1 MVSRIR
7 GSLILLIVGLLV
19 LLLSGSLLY
28 LKTRMAAEQLRHL
41 AERTLIRQLNL
52 PVQIGSVS
60 LSLLRSSIE
69 LRQIEVGDL
78 STVTPT
84 QASRRIDLPFLTIEQ
99 AFVRFRLTSLLRGVP
114 QLGSLTIHGPRLQ
127 LTDSP
132 VSSST
137 LTTLVSRLSEI
148 SADRETEGFP
158 ISLEQG
164 TVAYRNT
171 TSSRGLQVTG
181 LQGRLFWPSPS
192 EAVVTM
198 ATDHLIAQIGAHAIQ
213 NVRLHADIRLTRNR
227 VTVEQ
232 FVLAN
237 AASSLTFTG
246 VIHSGTDRPQIEL
259 GMTGR
264 LDSEALA
271 SRFGGVAPWRGPLI
285 VKGKIVSEAT
295 PRTVQASLLLEDAT
309 GRRVG
314 QTDAA
319 VQGGVLTVKRL
330 SLHQGVSRL
339 SADGTIDLQ
348 TMAADLHLGLEG
360 RLEDAVRW
368 FPMNTSV
375 TGPIIARVRLTGSPS
390 SLSGVGRLEMQ
401 QLGIGTERIEALE
414 AAVALKDTELTI
426 PSLTGR
432 YDGIPFKASVAIQ
445 GDGHYRF
452 AVLPTKVEVA
462 SIRALVEHGV
472 RGALVVSLSGT
483 GQWPERHV
491 EGELAFKDLVYHD
504 MKVGPGRVRF
514 ALEDNRWRWELTGSR
529 TLRATGVAPLWLSG
543 PFEAEI
549 SATGLNLEPLLQA
562 LRARLRFPLTARVD
576 GHARVFGTLPGLAD
590 LTGRIDLTAIRGI
603 AGSTPLGLQQPT
615 RIVLYPEAL
624 RLDSL
629 ELIGPGL
636 SVTVMGGLEPGKR
649 LNLSVSGHV
658 PFEVI
663 RPWIPAVSDLQ
674 GAPSLQLSLT
684 GEPGAIRATGRAEL
698 THIEIK
704 PKVIPIWI
712 SIATGEI
719 TFSNDR
725 VHYILAEG
733 TSAAGPL
740 KGEGTAQ
747 REGGSWHHTL
757 GFDVD
762 HASVDLINDQ
772 LLPERRWVSGTVS
785 ARAALA
791 FDTAIDRATIPTLQV
806 QLSVR
811 LQDGSLSHYPAMARL
826 LGLLGA
832 PAQPH
837 RLPDLTRERMPYRRV
852 SADIEVKN
860 GVLHT
865 TNLLLDSE
873 VMRLTATGQMT
884 LADQHV
890 DLDVAVRPLQVL
902 EQGIRRIP
910 LLGRLLPKKQSLAVT
925 YFDMKGPWDDPTISI
940 APVKSLRQTARDL
953 LQLLLLAPWRTI
965 SPPY

>member
-1 MVSRIR
+1 MNTK
-7 GSLILLIVGLLV
+7 LLTLV
-19 LLLSGSLLY
+19 L
-28 LKTRMAAEQLRHL
+28 A
-41 AERTLIRQLNL
+41 
-52 PVQIGSVS
+52 
-60 LSLLRSSIE
+60 
-69 LRQIEVGDL
+69 
-78 STVTPT
+78 
-84 QASRRIDLPFLTIEQ
+84 
-99 AFVRFRLTSLLRGVP
+99 
-114 QLGSLTIHGPRLQ
+114 
-127 LTDSP
+127 
-132 VSSST
+132 
-137 LTTLVSRLSEI
+137 
-148 SADRETEGFP
+148 
-158 ISLEQG
+158 
-164 TVAYRNT
+164 
-171 TSSRGLQVTG
+171 
-181 LQGRLFWPSPS
+181 
-192 EAVVTM
+192 
-198 ATDHLIAQIGAHAIQ
+198 
-213 NVRLHADIRLTRNR
+213 
-227 VTVEQ
+227 
-232 FVLAN
+232 
-237 AASSLTFTG
+237 
-246 VIHSGTDRPQIEL
+246 
-259 GMTGR
+259 
-264 LDSEALA
+264 
-271 SRFGGVAPWRGPLI
+271 
-285 VKGKIVSEAT
+285 
-295 PRTVQASLLLEDAT
+295 
-309 GRRVG
+309 
-314 QTDAA
+314 
-319 VQGGVLTVKRL
+319 
-330 SLHQGVSRL
+330 
-339 SADGTIDLQ
+339 
-348 TMAADLHLGLEG
+348 
-360 RLEDAVRW
+360 
-368 FPMNTSV
+368 
-375 TGPIIARVRLTGSPS
+375 
-390 SLSGVGRLEMQ
+390 
-401 QLGIGTERIEALE
+401 
-414 AAVALKDTELTI
+414 
-426 PSLTGR
+426 
-432 YDGIPFKASVAIQ
+432 
-445 GDGHYRF
+445 
-452 AVLPTKVEVA
+452 VA
-462 SIRALVEHGV
+462 SIVAVTATSSADVIPLDNDCGN
-472 RGALVVSLSGT
+472 GSYKCGY
-483 GQWPERHV
+483 GQTWTCCNN
-491 EGELAFKDLVYHD
+491 K
-504 MKVGPGRVRF
+504 
-514 ALEDNRWRWELTGSR
+514 
-529 TLRATGVAPLWLSG
+529 
-543 PFEAEI
+543 
-549 SATGLNLEPLLQA
+549 
-562 LRARLRFPLTARVD
+562 
-576 GHARVFGTLPGLAD
+576 
-590 LTGRIDLTAIRGI
+590 
-603 AGSTPLGLQQPT
+603 QQPT
-615 RIVLYPEAL
+615 RIVRYPEAL

-791 FDTAIDRATIPTLQV
+791 FDTAIDRATIPTLQG

-811 LQDGSLSHYPAMARL
+811 LQDGSLSHYPAMVRL
-826 LGLLGA
+826 IGLLGA
-832 PAQPH
+832 PAQPY

-890 DLDVAVRPLQVL
+890 DLSLAVRPLQVL

-910 LLGRLLPKKQSLAVT
+910 LLGRLLPKKQSLALT
-925 YFDMKGPWDDPTISI
+925 YFDMEGPWDDPTISM
-940 APVKSLRQTARDL
+940 ASVKSLRQTARDL